1 MKTCTY
7 YPDNTLKGVELLLI
21 NYNDKRKNLVIEIS
35 DEQKNFKFNKQIEFA
50 EKIKDFICNLIIKNE
65 EDKKNTLI

>member
-50 EKIKDFICNLIIKNE
+50 EKIKDSFVILSLKMKKIKRI
-65 EDKKNTLI
+65 L